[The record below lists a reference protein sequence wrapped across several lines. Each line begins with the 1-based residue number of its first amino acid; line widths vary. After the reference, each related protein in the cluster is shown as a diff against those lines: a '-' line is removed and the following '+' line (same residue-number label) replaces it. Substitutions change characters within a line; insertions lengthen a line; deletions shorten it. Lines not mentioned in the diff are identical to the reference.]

1 MRFPAAAALIASI
14 VFSSF
19 SNADTT
25 LPPRSASDVVA
36 MLHAAPVRAD
46 ETAAARQV
54 LAEPVAEGLS
64 GRALANAHLQRA
76 RAAEMLGLN
85 NVYLAEYRAA
95 WEASGRSS
103 EPENTQLR
111 VEYTAAEVHSGN
123 MMAALL
129 AHEETARRGLVGT
142 QMASHAFLA
151 ENKARHGD
159 LEGAREN
166 LRQAES
172 NYVMLQ
178 RSPLWAVWGYAWESN
193 IERARGGV
201 ALGQGKFAEAENHF
215 RKSADLRE
223 RDIPQNQA
231 RLDAGRGTISQKIVL
246 GLALM
251 AHRGVADML
260 LMQGRLV
267 EAEMLYREIIARANK
282 EFGNGSPL
290 MLLYI
295 EGLIRVLF
303 EQGRST
309 DARDL
314 AIATLELLQKQGM
327 APESRVMTAT
337 RLRLAAAYA
346 SLEQWQLAFEQYE
359 AVRVVLEKDAE
370 LNSRLG
376 RGNKGWALTLMHV
389 GQPAAAVK
397 MMENLLADDVRR
409 FSDDDRNLG
418 ETRGFYAMA
427 LAESGRDVEALVQ
440 FRRAVNVLLLAQQDA
455 GEEGATASMRRGVK
469 VLEAYLDLLYKLHLK
484 KAGPADIDIPA
495 EAFRVADVARG
506 SAVQKALLA
515 SAARSAIHDP
525 KLAQLARDEQD
536 LSRRIAV
543 LNDTLSRLLSS
554 PPDQRLEKIIA
565 DIRRDIPL
573 FKAERKRLREQID
586 KEFPEYSILINPKPL
601 SPVDVQ
607 GLLKADEAMLAIYS
621 GVRRTYLWGIPK
633 SGAPVFAVSELG
645 AGAVGERVARI
656 RRGLDLGSSMN
667 LEAEFDLAAA
677 HELYAQMVQPVAAG
691 ALTTGVQHLL
701 VVPHGALGQLPFA
714 LLPTQAVKPGKA
726 GLPFDTYAK
735 VPWLIGDVALS
746 QLPSVSTLLALRRV
760 TPVRAG
766 GRSPFIGF
774 GDPWFNARHAA
785 QQNTEEHAHIK
796 LAGRSIGVRFGPG
809 TRSASSASIA
819 DLARLPDTAQE
830 MREIA
835 GALKVNAA
843 EAVHLGREA
852 SESAVKASNLTSYRI
867 VAFATHGLVPGD
879 LNGLVQPAL
888 ALSNPELTGEKDAD
902 GLLTMEEI
910 LGLSMN
916 ADWVVLSAC
925 NTATGDGSSSEA
937 VSGLGRAFF
946 YAGTRAL
953 LVTNWPV
960 ETVSARLLTTEL
972 FLRQAEQPALSRAQA
987 LRSAMLS
994 VMQQKALNERTGK
1007 PDYSYAHPLFWAP
1020 YALVGDGGN

>member
-14 VFSSF
+14 FFSSF
-19 SNADTT
+19 SHADNT
-25 LPPRSASDVVA
+25 LPPRSASDIVA
-36 MLHAAPVRAD
+36 MLRAAPVRVE

-54 LAEPVAEGLS
+54 LAEPVSEGLS
-64 GRALANAHLQRA
+64 GRALANAHLRRA
-76 RAAEMLGLN
+76 RAAETLGLN
-85 NVYLAEYRAA
+85 NLYLAEYRAA

-111 VEYTAAEVHSGN
+111 VEYTAAEIHSGN

-129 AHEETARRGLVGT
+129 AHEETAKSGLIGT
-142 QMASHAFLA
+142 KVASLAFLA

-172 NYVMLQ
+172 NHALLQ

-201 ALGQGKFAEAENHF
+201 ALGQGRFAEAENHF
-215 RKSADLRE
+215 RKSAEMRE

-231 RLDAGRGTISQKIVL
+231 RLDAGRETISQKIVL
-246 GLALM
+246 GLVLM

-282 EFGNGSPL
+282 AFGTGSPL
-290 MLLYI
+290 TLLYV
-295 EGLIRVLF
+295 EGLIKVLF

-314 AIATLELLQKQGM
+314 AVATLELLQKQGM
-327 APESRVMTAT
+327 APESRVMTST

-346 SLEQWQLAFEQYE
+346 ALDQWQPAFEQYE

-370 LNSRLG
+370 LNKRLG
-376 RGNKGWALTLMHV
+376 RGTKAWALTLMRV
-389 GQPAAAVK
+389 GQPAAAVR
-397 MMENLLADDVRR
+397 MMEDVLADDVQR
-409 FSDDDRNLG
+409 FAEDDRHLA

-427 LAESGRDVEALVQ
+427 LAESGREVEALAQ
-440 FRRAVNVLLLAQQDA
+440 FRRAVPVFLLAQQDA
-455 GEEGATASMRRGVK
+455 DEEGVTASMRRGVR

-484 KAGPADIDIPA
+484 KAGPADMDIPS

-506 SAVQKALLA
+506 SSVQKALLA
-515 SAARSAIHDP
+515 SAARSAVHDP
-525 KLAQLARDEQD
+525 ALAQLARSEQD
-536 LSRRIAV
+536 LSRRITV

-554 PPDQRLEKIIA
+554 PADQRLEKIIA
-565 DIRRDIPL
+565 DMRRDIPL
-573 FKAERKRLREQID
+573 LKAERKRLREQID
-586 KEFPEYSILINPKPL
+586 KQFPEYSILINPKPL
-601 SPVDVQ
+601 LPVDVQ
-607 GLLKADEAMLAIYS
+607 GLLTADEAMLAIYS
-621 GVRRTYLWGIPK
+621 GARRTYLWGIAK
-633 SGAPVFAVSELG
+633 TGAPVFAVSELG
-645 AGAVGERVARI
+645 SGAVGERVARI
-656 RRGLDLGSSMN
+656 RRGLDLGGSMN
-667 LEAEFDLAAA
+667 LDAEFDLAAA
-677 HELYAQMVQPVAAG
+677 HELYVQMVQPVVAAT
-691 ALTTGVQHLL
+691 LTKGVQHLL

-726 GLPFDTYAK
+726 GLPFEAYAK
-735 VPWLIGDVALS
+735 VPWLISDVALS

-760 TPVRAG
+760 APVRAAG
-766 GRSPFIGF
+766 QQPFIGF
-774 GDPWFNARHAA
+774 GDPWFNAGHAA
-785 QQNTEEHAHIK
+785 QQNTEESARVQ

-819 DLARLPDTAQE
+819 DLARLPDTALE
-830 MREIA
+830 VREIA
-835 GALKVNAA
+835 SALKADAA
-843 EAVHLGREA
+843 DAVHLGREA
-852 SESAVKASNLTSYRI
+852 SESAVKASALARYRI

-888 ALSNPELTGEKDAD
+888 ALSNPALTGEKDAD

-925 NTATGDGSSSEA
+925 NTATGDGASSEA

-953 LVTNWPV
+953 LVTHWPV
-960 ETVSARLLTTEL
+960 ETVSARLLTTAL

-994 VMQQKALNERTGK
+994 VMQQKALNARTGK
-1007 PDYSYAHPLFWAP
+1007 ADYSYAHPLFWAP